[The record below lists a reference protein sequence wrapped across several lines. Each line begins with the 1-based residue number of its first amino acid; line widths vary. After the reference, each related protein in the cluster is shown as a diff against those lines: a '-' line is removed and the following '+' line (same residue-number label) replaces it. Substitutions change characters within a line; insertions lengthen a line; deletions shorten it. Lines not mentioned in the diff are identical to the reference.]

1 MKFIYSYILLCFF
14 PTILIAQDYFT
25 VDRHRNVQI
34 LESYDGG
41 YLLLAHGKLTGDPT
55 NLTKLNLT
63 GDILWE
69 ISMEEGYALLTSSME
84 IDVENNIYIAG
95 NSGRHDDTYGNS
107 FTLKLSPCGEVIW
120 IHFYG
125 YDGYWDI
132 VTDLNISQDQFLYSI
147 YNQSYGIRDEPG
159 GSIVNPGKL
168 RYAKMNLDGDTIWSG
183 IWPFVTG
190 VDEHNEVIAT
200 SDGGVLISMEDYYTY
215 EGSPNYLRPTYMKV
229 DPNGEVDWIERLDV
243 ENGILGHGYSAVEL
257 SNGNFACALIQRPL
271 EVNNYF
277 PLYFATLNA
286 EGELIEMHQLS
297 EDLISSNGGVRM
309 LQRNENELILTA
321 APAELDEVYNSDFQL
336 YKLDIEGNIL
346 ETYLSDQPYIPTKS
360 IDICE
365 NGDILIA
372 VDKSGADEPNNI
384 HIYRF
389 DGETLE
395 PIPVPTEDN
404 NDYDTL
410 CPDGIAMS
418 EYSFPTVED
427 LGQAQL
433 TITNGMA
440 FQSFPNPV
448 KDKLSL
454 QWTKPLEQTNE
465 SWLVEC
471 YDVFGKLIYQTDI
484 NSSSRSIALN
494 TSAWKKGV
502 YFLSIKQN
510 NKLIYQNKIV
520 K

>member
-183 IWPFVTG
+183 IWPVVTG
-190 VDEHNEVIAT
+190 VDEHSEVIAT
-200 SDGGVLISMEDYYTY
+200 SDNGLLASMRTY
-215 EGSPNYLRPTYMKV
+215 HSYLGSPNYIRATFHKV
-229 DPNGEVDWIERLDV
+229 DANGESEWIKRIGV
-243 ENGILGHGYSAVEL
+243 EEGMLGAGYSSIEL
-257 SNGNFACALIQRPL
+257 ANGNFACL
-271 EVNNYF
+271 
-277 PLYFATLNA
+277 
-286 EGELIEMHQLS
+286 LIERFTGIPNYYPLLFAILSPDGDLLDLKQIS
-297 EDLISSNGGVRM
+297 EDGISNNGEFHM
-309 LQRNENELILTA
+309 LKRNENELIVTT
-321 APAELDEVYNSDFQL
+321 APAEVDDVYNTYFRM
-336 YKLDIEGNIL
+336 YKLDNDGNVL
-346 ETYLSDQPYIPTKS
+346 QSYNSETPYVGLNAFN
-360 IDICE
+360 ICE
-365 NGDILIA
+365 NEDILVA
-372 VDKSGADEPNNI
+372 LQKSGANEPNNI

-389 DGETLE
+389 NGETLD
-395 PIPVPTEDN
+395 PVTVPTEDN

-410 CPDGIAMS
+410 CQDGIAMS
-418 EYSFPTVED
+418 EYSFPTSED

-465 SWLVEC
+465 SWLMEC

-484 NSSSRSIALN
+484 NSSSRSLTLN

-502 YFLSIKQN
+502 YFLSIKHN